1 MKWQDKPYHSLNY
14 YLKNKYGE
22 KVYKISLNAGCTCPN
37 RDGNLDHRG
46 CIFCSAG
53 GSGDFAAPKRLTIK
67 EQIEEGKALVAKKFK
82 GNKFIAYFQA
92 YTNTYGPLDQ
102 LESMFQEAIDTPGI
116 VGLSIATRPDCLD
129 DGVMKILTRLNEQ
142 TDLWVELGL
151 QTIHEDS
158 AKYIR
163 RHYPLSTYDEG
174 VAKLKS
180 ANINTIVHLILGL
193 PHESTDDM
201 LASVDYVV
209 TSGVQGIKLQLLHVL
224 RGTELE
230 QEYEKGHLVTMK
242 REDYINLVVDAV
254 ERLPQDM
261 VVHRLTGDAPRTL
274 LVSPRWST
282 DKKNIFNQIHQEF
295 NRRKSYQSLRYQGLT
310 TALPVDNSQ

>member
-37 RDGNLDHRG
+37 RDGKLDHRG

-67 EQIEEGKALVAKKFK
+67 EQIDEGKALVAKKFN
-82 GNKFIAYFQA
+82 GNQFIAYFQA
-92 YTNTYGPLDQ
+92 YTNTYGHVDQ
-102 LESMFQEAIDTPGI
+102 LESMFQEAISTPGI
-116 VGLSIATRPDCLD
+116 LGLSIATRPDCLND
-129 DGVMKILTRLNEQ
+129 DIMEMLKRLNEQ

-163 RHYPLSTYDEG
+163 RHYSLSTYNEG
-174 VAKLKS
+174 VDKLKS
-180 ANINTIVHLILGL
+180 ASIDTIVHLILGL
-193 PHESTDDM
+193 PNESTDDM
-201 LASVDYVV
+201 LESVDYVAA
-209 TSGVQGIKLQLLHVL
+209 SGVQGIKLQLLHVL
-224 RGTELE
+224 KGTELE
-230 QEYEKGHLVTMK
+230 QEYKKGHLTTME
-242 REDYINLVVDAV
+242 REDYIHLVVDAV
-254 ERLPQDM
+254 ERLPHDM
-261 VVHRLTGDAPRTL
+261 VIHRLTGDAPRAL
-274 LVSPRWST
+274 LVSPTWST
-282 DKKNIFNQIHQEF
+282 DKKNIFNQIHKEF